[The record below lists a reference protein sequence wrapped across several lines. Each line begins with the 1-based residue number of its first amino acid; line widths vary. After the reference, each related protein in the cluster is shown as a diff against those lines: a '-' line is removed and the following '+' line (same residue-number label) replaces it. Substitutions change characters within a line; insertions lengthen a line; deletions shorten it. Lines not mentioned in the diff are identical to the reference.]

1 MKKEEL
7 TREEKREM
15 IVKYFDILDIDT
27 VVGIVIDKLL
37 DETHAE
43 AYAEGVQHGLE
54 KARQKTLQRDG
65 YKSRKNMI
73 GKAGEKHIS
82 PWSIDDK
89 NHVYIPYGD
98 DILASY
104 EVKTETLS
112 IKTGRVTIEVYDPEN
127 DRDSGLRTST
137 SVVWYFCDYYE
148 DGSIGLNFS
157 VSTRRMKEVITF
169 IKKEILPYAIE
180 DDMDVKYEEME
191 TAHNYYIPPYY
202 FNMTTKQLER
212 QAKLTKFYYDNNNI

>member
-1 MKKEEL
+1 MK
-7 TREEKREM
+7 TREEKRQIMVEHFDCIDLDTLTN
-15 IVKYFDILDIDT
+15 IVLDK
-27 VVGIVIDKLL
+27 VYNEG
-37 DETHAE
+37 
-43 AYAEGVQHGLE
+43 YAEGVEHGLE
-54 KARQKTLQRDG
+54 QARQKTLQRDG

-82 PWSIDDK
+82 NWSIDEK
-89 NHVYIPYGD
+89 NAVYIQYGD
-98 DILASY
+98 LILASY

-112 IKTGRVTIEVYDPEN
+112 IHTDRVTIEVYDPVYK
-127 DRDSGLRTST
+127 RDSGLRTST
-137 SVVWYFCDYYE
+137 AVIWYFCDYYE

-169 IKKEILPYAIE
+169 IKKEILPYVIE

-202 FNMTTKQLER
+202 FNMTTKQLQR
-212 QAKLTKFYYDNNNI
+212 QAKLTKFYYDNYNI